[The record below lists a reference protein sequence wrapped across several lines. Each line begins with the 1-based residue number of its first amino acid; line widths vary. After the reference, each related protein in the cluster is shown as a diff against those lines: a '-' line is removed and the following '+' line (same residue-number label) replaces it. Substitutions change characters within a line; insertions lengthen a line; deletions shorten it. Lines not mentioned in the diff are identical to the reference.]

1 MRLPEGILFP
11 LEMSKKRED
20 VVALEKS
27 HPITHLSLKYFLFKQ
42 FKLSAD

>member
-1 MRLPEGILFP
+1 MRLPEGILFL
-11 LEMSKKRED
+11 LEMSKRED

-42 FKLSAD
+42 FEMSF